1 MCGRGEDQAF
11 KTKRLRPSAA
21 KVPEHAQKENDHKTT
36 FQIPSIKGTKKV
48 AFVVIACQSAF
59 QVE

>member
-48 AFVVIACQSAF
+48 AFVVIAC
-59 QVE
+59 